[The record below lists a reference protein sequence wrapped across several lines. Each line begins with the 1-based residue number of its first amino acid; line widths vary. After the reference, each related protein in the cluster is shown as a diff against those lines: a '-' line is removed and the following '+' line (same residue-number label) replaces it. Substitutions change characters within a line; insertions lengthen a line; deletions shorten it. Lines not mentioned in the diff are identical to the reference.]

1 MRYSLAYIL
10 PTIFTTGVFS
20 YQSPIQPAVHEVAQV
35 PNLWFENVAL
45 RSNGDLVL
53 NTMGDG
59 HVFSFD
65 PTKPST
71 EPHSIAKIDGVNAL
85 FGIAEV
91 GNDVFAV
98 LGGNFTNR
106 PQNNTMNLSLLNLQ
120 NGEPRVHTVFE
131 KSKFGP
137 VNGITV
143 LPNNKH
149 IILGAD
155 SIRGEIL
162 RIDTSSGDIK
172 IAIQDE
178 QLTAT
183 ENSPFGAGVNGI
195 KIFKNYLY
203 FTNTA
208 RQTFGR
214 VKIDKLGNKVGDVE
228 IIHKVEKGSTSAPD
242 DFVMDKHGNAYV
254 AYWYD
259 ELVKITPQGKV
270 SVLVKGLLAGPTSV
284 VISQDEKR
292 LYVATAGQGNDKVT
306 GGQIVEVRL

>member
-1 MRYSLAYIL
+1 MRYSLAHIL
-10 PTIFTTGVFS
+10 PAVFATSVFS
-20 YQSPIQPAVHEVAQV
+20 HQVPIRSEVHEVAQV

-59 HVFSFD
+59 RVFSFD
-65 PTKPST
+65 PTKPSIK
-71 EPHSIAKIDGVNAL
+71 PQSIAKIDGVNAL

-98 LGGNFTNR
+98 LSGNFTDR

-120 NGEPRVHTVFE
+120 NGKSRVHTVFE

-137 VNGITV
+137 VNGITA
-143 LPNNKH
+143 LPNHKH

-162 RIDTSSGDIK
+162 RIDTSSGHIRV
-172 IAIQDE
+172 AIQDE
-178 QLTAT
+178 QLSAT

-195 KIFKNYLY
+195 KIFKDYLY

-214 VKIDKLGNKVGDVE
+214 VKIDKLGNKVGEVE
-228 IIHKVEKGSTSAPD
+228 IIYKVEKGSTSAPD

-254 AYWYD
+254 AFWND
-259 ELVKITPQGKV
+259 ELVKVTPEGEV

-306 GGQIVEVRL
+306 GGQIVEVKL